1 MAEKK
6 AEEAARKEA
15 ARESG
20 EGAKNQDGPLAI
32 PGKVLGRA
40 LSIIP
45 AVLGGGKGEE
55 EPAKEEPKKE
65 VPVVEK
71 KSSSFCFCF

>member
-6 AEEAARKEA
+6 AEEAARKAEKEA

-55 EPAKEEPKKE
+55 APAKEDPKKE
-65 VPVVEK
+65 APVVEQ
-71 KSSSFCFCF
+71 